1 MATAN
6 SSKIAIY
13 AAIGANLLIAVS
25 KFIAAGFTGSSA
37 MISEGIH
44 SLVDTGNGLLLLL
57 GIRRSK
63 KAPDA
68 HHPFGHGKELYFW
81 SLIVAILIFS
91 IGGGMSFYE
100 GIAHIR
106 NPNPLTDPTW
116 NYVVLGLAMLFESI
130 ALFLALKNFNATRQG
145 RGFWQDLKA
154 SKDPANFAVIFEDSA
169 ALLGL
174 IVAGL
179 GVFLGHQL
187 DNPYLD
193 GAASIVIGV
202 ILSVI
207 AIFLAYESKGLL
219 IGEGADTRILD
230 SIARLVKADAA
241 IQSANPPLTMH
252 FGPNEVFL
260 ALDVH
265 FRPDLS
271 ALEVE
276 KAVDRIEKT
285 IRQQHPDIKRIFI
298 EARAVSTERERRAEP
313 APQIDVRRA
322 PGSS

>member
-1 MATAN
+1 MANAN
-6 SSKIAIY
+6 SSKVAIY

-25 KFIAAGFTGSSA
+25 KFVAAAFTGSSA

-57 GIRRSK
+57 GIRKSK
-63 KAPDA
+63 KLPDA
-68 HHPFGHGKELYFW
+68 THPFGHGKELYFW

-116 NYVVLGLAMLFESI
+116 NYVVLGMAMVFESI
-130 ALFLALKNFNATRQG
+130 ALYLALKNFNATRQG
-145 RGFWQDLKA
+145 RGFWKDIRA
-154 SKDPANFAVIFEDSA
+154 SKDPANFAVIFEDTA

-174 IVAGL
+174 VVAGL

-187 DNPYLD
+187 NNPYLD

-202 ILSVI
+202 ILSAI

-219 IGEGADTRILD
+219 IGEGADPKVLE
-230 SIARLVKADAA
+230 SIETLVKADSA
-241 IQSANPPLTMH
+241 IENARTPLTMH

-260 ALDVH
+260 ALDVN
-265 FRPDLS
+265 FRKGIS
-271 ALEVE
+271 AIEVE
-276 KAVDRIEKT
+276 QAVDRIEKN
-285 IRQQHPDIKRIFI
+285 IRHQHPDIKRIFI
-298 EARAVSTERERRAEP
+298 EARAVSTERERKSDAHEEVSLNASNR
-313 APQIDVRRA
+313 
-322 PGSS
+322 S